1 MFLQGI
7 DLSGKEVVKFETL
20 TDSGAKIVS
29 KLELLPGEAHTKISE
44 FLERL
49 RFYIDVEGKFYA
61 QGFSLKTKED
71 VQVISVKGKAFVG
84 RFTAK
89 SEIEFFFFKRDIED
103 WYRDTVEEDVAYRDA
118 LATNLMVEACEDL
131 STYVEGGFIEWC
143 GLKSQLD
150 IFSQELKSLGVT
162 SVELKTA

>member
-20 TDSGAKIVS
+20 TESGAKIVS
-29 KLELLPGEAHTKISE
+29 KLDILPGECFEKIQA

-49 RFYIDVEGKFYA
+49 RFHIDIEGKFYA
-61 QGFSLKTKED
+61 KGFSLKEKED
-71 VQVISVKGKAFVG
+71 IQIIVVKGKAFVG

-89 SEIEFFFFKRDIED
+89 AEVELFFFKRDIED
-103 WYRDTVEEDVAYRDA
+103 WDRETVEEDAAYRDA
-118 LATNLMVEACEDL
+118 LATNLLVEAYEDL
-131 STYVEGGFIEWC
+131 STYVEGGFVEWC